1 MVQYGGVSSGNEID
15 ASKPSCVLT
24 PTKDEAPTSL
34 TRGSFAPTS
43 AQTLPMRRWIRGF
56 DRDRDLGAT
65 RLGLVEEPA
74 SSDRDCGGTQPRSAP
89 NTTSRPTR

>member
-34 TRGSFAPTS
+34 TRGSFAL
-43 AQTLPMRRWIRGF
+43 TLPMRRWIRGF
-56 DRDRDLGAT
+56 DRDRALGAT